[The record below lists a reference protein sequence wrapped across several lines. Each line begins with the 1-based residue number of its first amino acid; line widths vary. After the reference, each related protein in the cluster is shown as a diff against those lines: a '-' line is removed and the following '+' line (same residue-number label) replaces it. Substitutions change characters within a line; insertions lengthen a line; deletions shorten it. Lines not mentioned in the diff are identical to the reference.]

1 MSDLNKS
8 IVIDQSSD
16 SNDLN
21 DLNNSGDVNDS
32 KLDSKPFFDYRIGDE
47 ACDYDSDSEYE
58 REIRDSVNTMS
69 QHKISDLIKI
79 LTYHMSKH
87 GDIPLIYR
95 GRDCAC
101 NFESFYDFCH
111 IAKVEQ
117 TDNKV
122 LMLGDFHADGCSHL
136 CSMLRL
142 KYIKKD

>member
-1 MSDLNKS
+1 MSNPDYNQS
-8 IVIDQSSD
+8 ITVDKSSD
-16 SNDLN
+16 S
-21 DLNNSGDVNDS
+21 GDVKS
-32 KLDSKPFFDYRIGDE
+32 DSKPLFDYRIGDE

-79 LTYHMSKH
+79 LSYHREKH

-111 IAKVEQ
+111 IAKVEE
-117 TDNKV
+117 TNNKV
-122 LMLGDFHADGCSHL
+122 LMLGDFHVDGCSHL
-136 CSMLRL
+136 CSMLNL
-142 KYIKKD
+142 KYIKKNC